1 MKARGTVLS
10 RRIAQSAVVSNWGS
24 LKVGERIE
32 VLRHAHVVA
41 AGEVQEVSGSGNV
54 VWLEP
59 AGPGADEAAK
69 QLFMKSDGV
78 VLRRA

>member
-1 MKARGTVLS
+1 MKARGAVLS
-10 RRIAQSAVVSNWGS
+10 KRKVHSSTVSNWGA

-32 VLRHAHVVA
+32 VVKHAHVIA

>member
-1 MKARGTVLS
+1 MKSRGSVLS
-10 RRIAQSAVVSNWGS
+10 RRIAHAATVADWAS
-24 LKVGERIE
+24 LEAGERIE
-32 VLRHAHVVA
+32 VVKHAQVIA
-41 AGEVQEVSGSGNV
+41 AGEVQEVSVSGNV

-59 AGPGADEAAK
+59 AGPGADAAAK

>member
-1 MKARGTVLS
+1 MKARGAVLS
-10 RRIAQSAVVSNWGS
+10 RRNAQSATVSNWGA

-32 VLRHAHVVA
+32 VVKHAHVIA

-59 AGPGADEAAK
+59 AGPGADEAPK

-78 VLRRA
+78 VLRRV

>member
-1 MKARGTVLS
+1 MKARVAVLS
-10 RRIAQSAVVSNWGS
+10 KRIAQSATVSDWGA

-32 VLRHAHVVA
+32 VLKHAHVIA
-41 AGEVQEVSGSGNV
+41 AGAVQEVSVSGNV